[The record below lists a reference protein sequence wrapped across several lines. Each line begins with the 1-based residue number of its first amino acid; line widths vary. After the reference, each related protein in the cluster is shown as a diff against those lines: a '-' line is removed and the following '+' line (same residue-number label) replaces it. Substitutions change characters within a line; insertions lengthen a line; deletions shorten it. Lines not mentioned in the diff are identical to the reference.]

1 MPDQPT
7 RGEPAWR
14 AKLRG
19 SWLGNLV
26 VIGVTALAI
35 GIGWWVMRP
44 DPAENQVSDVEVAGV
59 QPAPQVG
66 EAAPGFTATATNGE
80 EVSLDALS
88 GRPVWLVFMATWCSA
103 CRAEMP
109 DVPAAS
115 EAAGPDGVEVIAIF
129 VGEGASVIGPYANRL
144 GLTMTQVPDVATDLS
159 AAYGVMGVP
168 AHYFID
174 GDGIVQ
180 HTWVGVLSPTQMD
193 EAITT
198 SR

>member
-7 RGEPAWR
+7 TGEPAWR

-59 QPAPQVG
+59 QPAPRPG
-66 EAAPGFTATATNGE
+66 EDAPGFTATSLAGD
-80 EVSLDALS
+80 EVSLDALG
-88 GRPVWLVFMATWCSA
+88 GRGVWLVFMATWCSA

-109 DVPAAS
+109 DVQAAH
-115 EAAGPDGVEVIAIF
+115 EAAGPDGVKVIAVF
-129 VGEGASVIGPYANRL
+129 VGEGAAVIGPYANRL
-144 GLTMTQVPDVATDLS
+144 GLTMPQVPDVATDLS
-159 AAYGVMGVP
+159 AAYGVQGVP
-168 AHYFID
+168 AHYFVD
-174 GDGIVQ
+174 AAGVVQ
-180 HTWVGVLSPTQMD
+180 HSWVGVLSPTQID
-193 EAITT
+193 QALAKI
-198 SR
+198 S